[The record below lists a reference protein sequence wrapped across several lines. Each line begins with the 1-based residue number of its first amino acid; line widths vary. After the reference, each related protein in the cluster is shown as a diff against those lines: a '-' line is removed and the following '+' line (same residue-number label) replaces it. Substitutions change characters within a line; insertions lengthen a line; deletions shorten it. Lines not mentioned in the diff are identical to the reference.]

1 MNLKVD
7 FPIFH
12 FRTALMKQTPNRC
25 EMSLKQDFFFNLE
38 NDGCNGGLMD
48 RAYQYIVDNN
58 GIDTYESYP
67 YVGEVQNNER
77 LLIHVS

>member
-1 MNLKVD
+1 
-7 FPIFH
+7 
-12 FRTALMKQTPNRC
+12 
-25 EMSLKQDFFFNLE
+25 
-38 NDGCNGGLMD
+38 MD

-58 GIDTYESYP
+58 GIDTNESYP